1 MKFYLSAVLYVCCS
15 WAMCAAAAEQPV
27 SFTAEQVAQVVAKA
41 PAAPIHK
48 QLEEE
53 GDLKLKL
60 VDFIDF
66 TDPNDIHDMRD
77 RGTSRIID
85 SPLGKYRETAAH
97 RHAMVSVRWR
107 ADAQDKPHVL
117 VWEYP
122 DDQHRQICFFT
133 HESRLRGKQ
142 NLDWSL
148 ETGVN
153 CGHPLPLSKKMQYH
167 TFFFWPT
174 DKFPVAMYMN
184 WARNDSRAAASR
196 LWVYRVQGDKLPP
209 LQVSEPDDEN
219 PRIFGGLHNWSLVPT
234 KGIFGFNRETVF
246 DHIAEYHAYR
256 GDNIISWPVVSNNS
270 WGFRCQI
277 PAWDG
282 GTKPIHGADLHEL
295 EKVLAACEKHNI
307 KFLPIFNVGTKFKM
321 GGKTNADTDPAERRA
336 LLEKGFKQFID
347 RYGASKAIYGIAFET
362 QDLSPKYGEC
372 SLDEFRKSFG
382 SIKKFKDYMQT
393 IAPDLELFHFL
404 GGKNIHSQY
413 FYDGAGVFDRWEK
426 GSQTWSAHLAN
437 EINDYWVENKRDPK
451 ELADDGVHTILTYQ
465 SDDYH
470 IFDTYYQNPRA
481 MTYWDTESSPE
492 RAGLFDTRKAMVWNT
507 FYEGYIGLSPKNW
520 WYLKVW
526 VAPDFNPAGPLALSG
541 WTQAMQH
548 RDRDL
553 LMFGA
558 WNNKGAGHE
567 LKLRR
572 MAKAFR
578 SLPPTE
584 LKDETVKGDS
594 PVRVRSATYKG
605 KLYVN
610 CINHTP
616 FSQTLHVCG
625 AALTLAPYAMET
637 VIKKSGT
644 KVAARGSVNKDYV
657 KWLDQRLDD
666 YQKDMHDVK
675 RLQADA
681 VPAAYERHAERAQ
694 HLFKQ
699 ADYQTMDMALGHGV
713 PYELGLR
720 KRILAPP
727 QLKIPKASGAISAD
741 LHAWPQQAADWQTGG
756 EHIAAHLFFPAF
768 WGGAKDLSIR
778 MRAFHDDTH
787 LHIGMHVKDQ
797 VLTAKDACA
806 IYFSGDNYRLFT
818 DNKQKYEASIPVP
831 IPKSK
836 EPQALKGAFQS
847 QGQYWRVADGY
858 MATISIPKEHMPLKD
873 NTIGFVVNV
882 ADDDATKFLNK
893 AGWARKQ
900 ALLFPHSPTFAYY
913 QDARTC
919 IQMKLE

>member
-1 MKFYLSAVLYVCCS
+1 MRFYLSIALIIVCLAS
-15 WAMCAAAAEQPV
+15 LPLVAAEKPV

-41 PAAPIHK
+41 PAAPILK

-53 GDLKLKL
+53 GDLKLRL

-77 RGTSRIID
+77 RGTSRIVD
-85 SPLGKYRETAAH
+85 SPIGKYRETAAH

-133 HESRLRGKQ
+133 HESRLSGKQ

-153 CGHPLPLSKKMQYH
+153 CGQPLPLSKQMQYH

-184 WARNDSRAAASR
+184 WARHDARAAASR
-196 LWVYRVQGDKLPP
+196 LWVYRVVGDQLPP
-209 LQVSEPDDEN
+209 LQVDEPDPEN

-234 KGIFGFNRETVF
+234 RGIFGFNPDTVF
-246 DHIAEYHAYR
+246 DHIAEYHAFR

-270 WGFRCQI
+270 WGFRCKI

-282 GTKPIHGADLHEL
+282 GDVAKGGGVLVEL
-295 EKVLAACEKHNI
+295 EKILAACEKHKV
-307 KFLPIFNVGTKFKM
+307 KFLPVFNVGTKFKM
-321 GGKTNADTDPAERRA
+321 GGKTNADTDQTERRA
-336 LLEKGFKQFID
+336 LIEQGYKQFID
-347 RYGASKAIYGIAFET
+347 RYGASKALYGIAFET

-382 SIKKFKDYMQT
+382 SIKAYRDYMKT
-393 IAPDLELFHFL
+393 IAPHLELFHFL

-413 FYDGAGVFDRWEK
+413 FYDGAGVFDRWEQ
-426 GSQTWSAHLAN
+426 GSQSWSAHLAN
-437 EINDYWVENKRDPK
+437 EIKNYWIENKRDPQ
-451 ELADDGVHTILTYQ
+451 ELVDDGIHTILTYQ

-492 RAGLFDTRKAMVWNT
+492 RAALFDTRKAMVWNT

-520 WYLKVW
+520 WYLKLW

-572 MAKAFR
+572 MARAFR
-578 SLPPTE
+578 SLPPSE
-584 LKDETVKGDS
+584 LKDETVDGS
-594 PVRVRSATYKG
+594 TPVRVRSAVYKD

-616 FSQTLHVCG
+616 FTQTIGVCG
-625 AALTLAPYAMET
+625 ETVRIPPFAMET
-637 VIKKSGT
+637 VIKQSGT
-644 KVAARGSVNKDYV
+644 KVAANGMVHIAYLG
-657 KWLDQRLDD
+657 WLRKRIDA
-666 YQKDMHDVK
+666 YHADMKDVK
-675 RLQADA
+675 KLQANA
-681 VPAAYERHAERAQ
+681 VPVAYEQHLERAQ
-694 HLFKQ
+694 KWMEQGH
-699 ADYQTMDMALGHGV
+699 YQMADMALGHGV
-713 PYELGLR
+713 SHELGLR
-720 KRILAPP
+720 KRLLMPP
-727 QLKIPKASGAISAD
+727 QLNIPKAAGVIDANLD
-741 LHAWPQQAADWQTGG
+741 AWPKDAADWQTTD

-768 WGGAKDLSIR
+768 WGGEKDLSVR
-778 MRAFHDDTH
+778 MRAFHDEMHH
-787 LHIGMHVKDQ
+787 LHLGLHVKDQ
-797 VLTAKDACA
+797 VLTAKDCLCH
-806 IYFSGDNYRLFT
+806 LF
-818 DNKQKYEASIPVP
+818 
-831 IPKSK
+831 
-836 EPQALKGAFQS
+836 FC
-847 QGQYWRVADGY
+847 R
-858 MATISIPKEHMPLKD
+858 ATISS
-873 NTIGFVVNV
+873 
-882 ADDDATKFLNK
+882 
-893 AGWARKQ
+893 
-900 ALLFPHSPTFAYY
+900 LLITSRNMRPVLRCLFQSR
-913 QDARTC
+913 Q
-919 IQMKLE
+919 IN